1 MMNHIAIADDHM
13 EMRVALRLLLNFSE
27 KIEIIC
33 EATNGQEAV
42 DCVKRL
48 KPDVLVMDVNMPVL
62 NGFQAT
68 QQIVELLLPTHV
80 ILMSTDLG
88 KFMVQHAREVG
99 AKGFISKDNLAVS
112 LLSAIEAVSRGEVFF
127 VEEG

>member
-1 MMNHIAIADDHM
+1 MNHIAIADDHM
-13 EMRVALRLLLNFSE
+13 EMQVALRLLLNFSE

-112 LLSAIEAVSRGEVFF
+112 LLSAIEAVCRGEVFF